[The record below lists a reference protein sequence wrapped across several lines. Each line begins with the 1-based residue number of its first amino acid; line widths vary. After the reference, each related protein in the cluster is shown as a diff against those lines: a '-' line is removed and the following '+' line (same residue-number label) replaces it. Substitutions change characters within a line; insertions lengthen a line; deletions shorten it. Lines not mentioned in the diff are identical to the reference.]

1 MSHRVLLLGVLISAL
16 SACASLSSQEDVPTD
31 PFINELPVPVLAI
44 VAPFQDLSA
53 VKIDPSDGCYI
64 YRHAGPVETTF
75 LPLRTVGGRPI
86 CTALPE
92 QSETS

>member
-1 MSHRVLLLGVLISAL
+1 MKYRVFFVCGAISAF
-16 SACASLSSQEDVPTD
+16 SACASLSPQDDVPTD
-31 PFINELPVPVLAI
+31 PFIDELPVPVLAI

-53 VKIDPSDGCYI
+53 VKIDPSDGCYL

-75 LPLRTVGGRPI
+75 LPLRTIGGRPI
-86 CTALPE
+86 CTVLPE

>member
-1 MSHRVLLLGVLISAL
+1 MKYSVLFVSGAISVL
-16 SACASLSSQEDVPTD
+16 SACANLSPQDDVPTD
-31 PFINELPVPVLAI
+31 PFIDELPVPVLAI
-44 VAPFQDLSA
+44 VAPFQDLTA
-53 VKIDPSDGCYI
+53 VMIDPSDGCYL

-86 CTALPE
+86 CTALPK